1 MTFSKLLLLLLAF
14 PFTLLLADEPAKP
27 NIILIISDDQGF
39 CDYGFMGNK
48 DVRTPHLDRLSS
60 QSLVYT
66 RGYVMPV
73 CSPSLACLLTGK
85 LPHAHGITGNDLAKS
100 AAH

>member
-1 MTFSKLLLLLLAF
+1 MVFNDLRANPKRGGHHEHRNIQAGPVSQIRSRVMTFSKLLLLLLAF
-14 PFTLLLADEPAKP
+14 PFTLLLADEPGKP

-60 QSLVYT
+60 
-66 RGYVMPV
+66 
-73 CSPSLACLLTGK
+73 
-85 LPHAHGITGNDLAKS
+85 
-100 AAH
+100 